1 MKMKHLIQTMAVTL
15 AVAMVLPVTASAHG
29 VWLETRLDKLTIVL
43 GEGVKDNVYD
53 PKMITSLKAYDEKY
67 KEVSIKQTSFEDHV
81 TVQPDEKAA
90 LVAIA
95 FDYGYWSQDPKTS
108 EYKNVPMTELKG
120 STKGTY
126 ALKYN
131 VSYLAPV
138 KEIKEVPNIPYQIVP
153 MTDPSTLKVGDSLT
167 VKVVH
172 NGKAMANTDVILDV
186 TNNPEVMKKTDSKG
200 LITIPIKN
208 ETTNVIGIELT
219 LPYTSKDKKA
229 SQTKVFSSL
238 SFVVSAQET
247 E

>member
-1 MKMKHLIQTMAVTL
+1 MKQLLKTMVATL
-15 AVAMVLPVTASAHG
+15 AIAGMLPITALAHG
-29 VWLETRLDKLTIVL
+29 VWLETRLNQLTIVL
-43 GEGVKDNVYD
+43 GEGADDNAYD
-53 PKMITSLKAYDEKY
+53 PKMVTSLKAYDENY
-67 KEVSIKQTSFEDHV
+67 KEVSIKQTPFTDHV
-81 TVQPDEKAA
+81 TVQPDEKAS
-90 LVAIA
+90 LVAMT

-153 MTDPSTLKVGDSLT
+153 LTDPSKLKVGDSLT

-172 NGKAMANTDVILDV
+172 NGKIMANTDVILDV

-200 LITIPIKN
+200 LITIPITN
-208 ETTNVIGIELT
+208 ETTNIIGIELT
-219 LPYTSKDKKA
+219 LPYTKNDKKA

-238 SFVVSAQET
+238 SFTVSAKET